1 MWMHGKHS
9 VQTMLVF
16 MGKGHMSS
24 HGADNTRV
32 AGRRIHPTNVC
43 VTLLSNTHASL
54 PLVLSMWEIMRLI
67 TRSAS
72 RG

>member
-32 AGRRIHPTNVC
+32 AGRRLHPNVHWFI
-43 VTLLSNTHASL
+43 LAHSPAIRAASVSL
-54 PLVLSMWEIMRLI
+54 AYI
-67 TRSAS
+67 RSTAS
-72 RG
+72 PNQ